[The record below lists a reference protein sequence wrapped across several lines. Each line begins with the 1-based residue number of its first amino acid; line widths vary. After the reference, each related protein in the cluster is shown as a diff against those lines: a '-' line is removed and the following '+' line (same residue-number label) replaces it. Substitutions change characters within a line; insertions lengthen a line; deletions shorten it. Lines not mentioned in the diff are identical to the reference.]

1 MDGGWGMKVQYFNES
16 MEVAER
22 CVNDINQTKSDIV
35 CTDCSL
41 ASHQLKQ
48 ASNGGIT
55 PSHPIL
61 ELYKA
66 YGFNGN

>member
-1 MDGGWGMKVQYFNES
+1 

-22 CVNDINQTKSDIV
+22 CVNDINQTESDIV